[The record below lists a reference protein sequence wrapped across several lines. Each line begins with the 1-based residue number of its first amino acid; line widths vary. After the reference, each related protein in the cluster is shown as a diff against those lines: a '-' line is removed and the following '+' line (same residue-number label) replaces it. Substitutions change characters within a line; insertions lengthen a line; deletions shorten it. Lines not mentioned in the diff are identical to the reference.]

1 MNSFRQNIPETQ
13 VSQGANLTIPSTL
26 IVGCA
31 TVPLLFGL
39 LSARAAADLMMT
51 IGSASEEVFRG
62 DRLPVLNF
70 PHS

>member
-1 MNSFRQNIPETQ
+1 MNSFRQNVPEAQ
-13 VSQGANLTIPSTL
+13 PSQGTNLTIPSAL

-31 TVPLLFGL
+31 TVPLIVGL